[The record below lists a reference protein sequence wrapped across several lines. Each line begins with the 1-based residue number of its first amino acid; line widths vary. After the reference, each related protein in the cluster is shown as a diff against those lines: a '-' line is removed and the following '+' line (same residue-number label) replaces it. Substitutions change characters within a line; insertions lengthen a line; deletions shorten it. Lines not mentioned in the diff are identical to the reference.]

1 MFSICDRTR
10 MDTGGENKKN
20 KKKENKKNLKYTE
33 RLENN

>member
-20 KKKENKKNLKYTE
+20 KKKNKKNFKYTE